1 MRIDPANPP
10 AVQSTLA
17 HELDDSAVRHGGRS
31 MHLLVVRQQ
40 LPPPALIP
48 DEEF

>member
-1 MRIDPANPP
+1 
-10 AVQSTLA
+10 
-17 HELDDSAVRHGGRS
+17 

-48 DEEF
+48 DEEFSVDELMAAHFFATQEFV